1 MATYIVLG
9 KFTDQ
14 GIKSVKDI
22 PNRREAT
29 RATAES
35 FGITWREGH
44 LTMGQYDVV
53 FVLDAPNSEAIA
65 KFVLTVGQ
73 RGNLS
78 TQTLRAFS
86 NDEVDALL
94 SDL

>member
-9 KFTDQ
+9 KFTEQ
-14 GIKSVKDI
+14 GIKTVKDL
-22 PNRREAT
+22 PNRRAAT
-29 RATAES
+29 RAAAES
-35 FGITWREGH
+35 LGITWREGH
-44 LTMGQYDVV
+44 LTMGLYDVV
-53 FVLDAPNSEAIA
+53 FVLDSPSSEAIA
-65 KFVLTVGQ
+65 KFVLTLGM

>member
-1 MATYIVLG
+1 MATYILLG
-9 KFTDQ
+9 RFTDQ
-14 GIKSVKDI
+14 GIKTVKDI
-22 PNRREAT
+22 PNRRAAT

-35 FGITWREGH
+35 LGITFGAGY
-44 LTMGQYDVV
+44 LTMGQYEVA
-53 FVLDAPNSEAIA
+53 FVLESPNSEAIA
-65 KFVLTVGQ
+65 KFALTLGI